1 MIQSGGFGT
10 FNPINPSKIASMV
23 INKVEYLFSKVT
35 RNDDIFGTGITLTNN
50 DINDI
55 TKL

>member
-10 FNPINPSKIASMV
+10 FNPINPSKIASKV

-35 RNDDIFGTGITLTNN
+35 RNDDIFGTGITITKN